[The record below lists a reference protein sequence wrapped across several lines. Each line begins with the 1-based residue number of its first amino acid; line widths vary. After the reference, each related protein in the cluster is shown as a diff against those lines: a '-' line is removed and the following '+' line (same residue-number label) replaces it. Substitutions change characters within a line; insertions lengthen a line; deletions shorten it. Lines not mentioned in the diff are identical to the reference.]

1 MDLSFLFNIPL
12 SVLGVL
18 GGVVHSK
25 GGIHNPFNF
34 AWGMDILD
42 IENCLLY
49 YNSCNLSYPD

>member
-1 MDLSFLFNIPL
+1 MDLSFLFNIHL

-18 GGVVHSK
+18 DGVVHSK

-34 AWGMDILD
+34 AWGMDTLD

-49 YNSCNLSYPD
+49 YYSCNLSYPV